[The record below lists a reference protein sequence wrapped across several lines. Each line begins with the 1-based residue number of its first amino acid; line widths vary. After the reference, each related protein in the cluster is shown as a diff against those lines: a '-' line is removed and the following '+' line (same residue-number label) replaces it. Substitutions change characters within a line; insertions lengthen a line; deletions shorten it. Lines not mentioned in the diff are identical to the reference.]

1 MHLSFT
7 TQNPKSKD
15 KAFTAKLYKMKVS
28 CTKEIKTKFELA
40 IKKMKNYTI

>member
-15 KAFTAKLYKMKVS
+15 KAFTAKLYKMKVFYK
-28 CTKEIKTKFELA
+28 KEIKMKFELA
-40 IKKMKNYTI
+40 IKKMKKYTI